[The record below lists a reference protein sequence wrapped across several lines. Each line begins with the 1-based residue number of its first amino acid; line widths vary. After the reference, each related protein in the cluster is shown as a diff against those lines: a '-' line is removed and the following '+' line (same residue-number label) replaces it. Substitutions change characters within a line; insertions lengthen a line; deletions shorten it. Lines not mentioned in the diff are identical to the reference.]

1 MKKVVIV
8 GGVAGG
14 ASTAARLR
22 RLREDLEIIVLEK
35 GPYVSFANCGLP
47 YYIGHVIKDQSLLE
61 LMTPED
67 FWDRFKIE
75 VRINNEAISINRNKK
90 TVSVKNL
97 EKDNLYELEYDYLV
111 LSPGASPIMPQF
123 EGINDVPVF
132 SLRTIPDSV
141 KIKQFTENN
150 GIKHATIIGGGFI
163 GLEMAENL
171 KHKGIKVKIVEML
184 DQVMAPLD
192 KEIAQ
197 FVHQELLL
205 NGVCLQLEDPVD
217 SFKCDDK
224 NRFHVIPK
232 SGKSIETD
240 MIIMAIGVK
249 PENQLAKDAS
259 LEIGPRGH
267 IVVDEQMKT
276 SDASIFAVGD
286 AVQVKNLITKQP
298 IAIPL
303 AGPAN
308 KQGRIVADVIAGRDS
323 KYNGILGASVVKVFD
338 LTVSSVG
345 LSEKQLTQL
354 DLNYEKIY
362 IHPNNHAGYYPGATP
377 ITLKLLFEVPSGKIL
392 GAQAVGGSGTEKRID
407 VISTVIKFNG
417 TVFDLEELE
426 LTYAPPYGS
435 AKDPVNMAGFVA
447 SNVLRGDM
455 PIWHWHEIEK
465 IRANNSFFLDVRTL
479 EEYQIGTIKGATN
492 ISDLELR
499 KRLDEVPKDKNIYVI
514 CEVGFRGYLSTRLL
528 IQKGYH
534 VKNLSGGYKLYKTA
548 IATTEEIAAECGVSE
563 DIIEEMIERKSTV
576 SDDYIEV
583 DACGLSCPGPLNALI
598 KSLEKL
604 PEDKKL
610 RIYSTDPGFKAS
622 VEAYAELNEAVT
634 LLYLGKEQGKL
645 VATLEKSPVSLK
657 EIEAPVKIE
666 EKTRK
671 ELRSPD
677 APALSNISVNEL
689 FERLDSDD
697 SPKILIDVRTPQE
710 YNGRTGHIKSAK
722 LMPLGELMHNINALE
737 EYKGD
742 EIVVI
747 CHSGSRSM
755 MAAQLLARGGF
766 KDIRNLTGGMM
777 VWHRNGYPVIP
788 QKEDYKTYN

>member
-22 RLREDLEIIVLEK
+22 RLKEDLEIIVLER

-67 FWDRFKIE
+67 FWDRFKID
-75 VRINNEAISINRNKK
+75 VRINNEAISINRDKK

-97 EKDNLYELEYDYLV
+97 EKDNVVELEYDYLV

-141 KIKQFTENN
+141 KIKQFIENKDV
-150 GIKHATIIGGGFI
+150 KHATIIGGGFI

-217 SFKCDDK
+217 SFKCD
-224 NRFHVIPK
+224 NNNCFHVIPK

-249 PENQLAKDAS
+249 PENRLAKDAG

-286 AVQVKNLITKQP
+286 AVQVKSLITNQP

-338 LTVSSVG
+338 LTVSLVG
-345 LSEKQLTQL
+345 LSEKQLSQL
-354 DLNYEKIY
+354 DFNYDKIY

-392 GAQAVGGSGTEKRID
+392 GAQAVTEKRID
-407 VISTVIKFNG
+407 VISTVIKFKG

-426 LTYAPPYGS
+426 LTYAPPFGS

-499 KRLDEVPKDKNIYVI
+499 KRLEEVPKDKNIYVI

-534 VKNLSGGYKLYKTA
+534 AKNLSGGYKLYKTA
-548 IATTEEIAAECGVSE
+548 IATTEEIAAECGASE
-563 DIIEEMIERKSTV
+563 EIIEEMIERKSTV
-576 SDDYIEV
+576 S
-583 DACGLSCPGPLNALI
+583 I

-645 VATLEKSPVSLK
+645 VATLEKSQVSPE

-671 ELRSPD
+671 ELRGLD
-677 APALSNISVNEL
+677 APALSNMSVNEL
-689 FERLDSDD
+689 FKRLDSDN

-722 LMPLGELMHNINALE
+722 LMPLGDLMQNISALE
-737 EYKGD
+737 EYKDD

-766 KDIRNLTGGMM
+766 KDVRNLTGGMM